1 MKTTR
6 ALRVLLADHQESSRI
21 ALRRLLES
29 AGHEVQ
35 SAATAAE
42 VMLSCEAATP
52 DVVILDLNLPDTDGF
67 ELCACVRR
75 ELRDDNVTIILA
87 TSRHDKLTR
96 HYLHQMAPYAG
107 GDYFFTK
114 PCDGKLIVSLLEQI
128 AERDAECSGQGKACT
143 FPTRVV
149 WPTARQRQ
157 HVLMR
162 AF

>member
-1 MKTTR
+1 MRTTR
-6 ALRVLLADHQESSRI
+6 TLRVLLADHQESSRI

-35 SAATAAE
+35 SAATAGE
-42 VMLSCEAATP
+42 VLLSCETATP
-52 DVVILDLNLPDTDGF
+52 NVIILDLNLPDADGF
-67 ELCACVRR
+67 ELCECVRR
-75 ELRDDNVTIILA
+75 ELRDDSVTIILA
-87 TSRHDKLTR
+87 TSRHDELTR
-96 HYLHQMAPYAG
+96 NYLHQMVPFAG

-114 PCDGKLIVSLLEQI
+114 PCDGKLVLSLLEQI
-128 AERDAECSGQGKACT
+128 AEADAEVTAQGKACT

-157 HVLMR
+157 HALLR

>member
-1 MKTTR
+1 MRTTR

-35 SAATAAE
+35 SAATAGE
-42 VMLSCEAATP
+42 VLLTCETAAP
-52 DVVILDLNLPDTDGF
+52 EVVILDLNLPDTDGF
-67 ELCACVRR
+67 ELCECVRR

-87 TSRHDKLTR
+87 SSRQDEFTR
-96 HYLHQMAPYAG
+96 HYLHQMVPFAG

-114 PCDGKLIVSLLEQI
+114 PCDGKLILSLLEQI
-128 AERDAECSGQGKACT
+128 AEGDAEGVTRGKAST
-143 FPTRVV
+143 FPTRVI
-149 WPTARQRQ
+149 WPTARHFQSS
-157 HVLMR
+157 LLR